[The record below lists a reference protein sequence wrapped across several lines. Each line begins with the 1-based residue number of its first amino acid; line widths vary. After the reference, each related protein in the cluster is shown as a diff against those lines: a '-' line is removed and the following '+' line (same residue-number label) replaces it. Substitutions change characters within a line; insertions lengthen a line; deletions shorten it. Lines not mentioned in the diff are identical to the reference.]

1 MPQLAE
7 KIKLLIIKG
16 KNLKD
21 MVTTIMC
28 SSDYYNE
35 QEIRNLIDTIDR
47 IEGMPEI
54 RRRKIKADNLL
65 KYNNYSMA
73 GREYESI
80 LASKEAKELEDEYY
94 GNILNNLGI
103 VKIHTSS
110 FMTAAACFKEA
121 YKKNNNIE
129 SLKQYFYT
137 LKLDKND
144 ELFEKEMTNYSVKP
158 EFIADIAAT
167 FIERSEEAKEQA
179 RYVMLERLDYLKNE
193 GRINEYYDSIDR
205 LILQW
210 KRDYKTK
217 RASLSFNN

>member
-1 MPQLAE
+1 
-7 KIKLLIIKG
+7 
-16 KNLKD
+16 
-21 MVTTIMC
+21 
-28 SSDYYNE
+28 
-35 QEIRNLIDTIDR
+35 
-47 IEGMPEI
+47 
-54 RRRKIKADNLL
+54 
-65 KYNNYSMA
+65 
-73 GREYESI
+73 
-80 LASKEAKELEDEYY
+80 
-94 GNILNNLGI
+94 
-103 VKIHTSS
+103 
-110 FMTAAACFKEA
+110 KEA

>member
-1 MPQLAE
+1 MNSLILCAGEVTKNPYYFSITDTKVYSIEELCYYLFNNIYVISPELIDDNLVQWIDKEIKMPQLAE

-94 GNILNNLGI
+94 GNILHNLGI

-121 YKKNNNIE
+121 YKKNN
-129 SLKQYFYT
+129 
-137 LKLDKND
+137 
-144 ELFEKEMTNYSVKP
+144 
-158 EFIADIAAT
+158 
-167 FIERSEEAKEQA
+167 
-179 RYVMLERLDYLKNE
+179 
-193 GRINEYYDSIDR
+193 
-205 LILQW
+205 
-210 KRDYKTK
+210 
-217 RASLSFNN
+217 